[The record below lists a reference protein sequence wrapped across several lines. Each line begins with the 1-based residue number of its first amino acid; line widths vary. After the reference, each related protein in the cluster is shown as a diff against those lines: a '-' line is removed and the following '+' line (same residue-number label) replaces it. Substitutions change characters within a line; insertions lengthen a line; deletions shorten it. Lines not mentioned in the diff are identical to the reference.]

1 MDFYVAIWGLRMDGP
16 GWTRGGQ
23 AGKPSTRRARRS
35 SFAEVYA
42 TLATIRASQSESW
55 VATIEL
61 APSGPRLAMVERSDY
76 ADR

>member
-1 MDFYVAIWGLRMDGP
+1 MDFFDAIGGLRLDGL
-16 GWTRGGQ
+16 GWARGDQ
-23 AGKPSTRRARRS
+23 ARKPSTRPARRS

>member
-16 GWTRGGQ
+16 GWARGDQ
-23 AGKPSTRRARRS
+23 ARKPSTRPARRS

-55 VATIEL
+55 VVTIEL
-61 APSGPRLAMVERSDY
+61 APSGPRQAMVERSDY